1 MMDRY
6 ETFFAYAIELAIRYQ
21 QKIAIGDVFTR
32 ASYDDKLAEGDFAKL
47 IKISYHFQ
55 EFKMEALDW
64 D

>member
-6 ETFFAYAIELAIRYQ
+6 ETFFAYVIELATRYQ
-21 QKIAIGDVFTR
+21 QKIAMGDVFAM
-32 ASYDDKLAEGDFAKL
+32 ASHDDELAEGDFAKL

>member
-1 MMDRY
+1 MDRY
-6 ETFFAYAIELAIRYQ
+6 ETFFTYVIELATRYQ
-21 QKIAIGDVFTR
+21 QKIATGDVFKM
-32 ASYDDKLAEGDFAKL
+32 ASHDDELAEGDFAKL